1 MVRCAWRSTRGASR
15 RELARWPQREPAE
28 RVGAGPAARTDL
40 ARRYALAVRTPI
52 RIDAMREADVR
63 AVARIESAG
72 ESAPPHREDDLRSEL
87 ERPWSHAWVA
97 RDEHGGD
104 AIAFVIA
111 WHVVDEIHVLSL
123 ATRPDRR
130 RAGVGRLL
138 MQEVLA
144 LARGKHAA
152 RVLLE
157 VRRSNAPALALYRSI
172 GFFASGVR
180 ARYYADDEDAIEMTL
195 AFDRATGD
203 VVRSPDEVQV
213 GDS

>member
-1 MVRCAWRSTRGASR
+1 VGHRSSGSRDGGGEGRLTAGAS
-15 RELARWPQREPAE
+15 
-28 RVGAGPAARTDL
+28 PAARIEL
-40 ARRYALAVRTPI
+40 AGRYALGVRTPV

-72 ESAPPHREDDLRSEL
+72 ESGPPNREDDLRSEL

-97 RDEHGGD
+97 RDEQGED
-104 AIAFVIA
+104 AIGFVIA

-138 MQEVLA
+138 MQEVVA
-144 LARGKHAA
+144 LARDKRAA
-152 RVLLE
+152 RMLLE

-195 AFDRATGD
+195 TFDRATGD
-203 VVRSPDEVQV
+203 VVRTPDEVQV
-213 GDS
+213 GET